1 MNATFAFANKNTLLI
16 FADFAR
22 FYLHRVTS
30 RSVILQS
37 KGVNLCNKY
46 ISVLAMNNAYSASAN
61 LNRQIACVYLFFLFY
76 AYIFNAIGNENSVK
90 KKNKQTKRK
99 KRKEKQRMIIH
110 KNRGKGIAGT
120 SGY

>member
-61 LNRQIACVYLFFLFY
+61 LNRQIARVYLFFLFY

-90 KKNKQTKRK
+90 KKTKQNKKKEK
-99 KRKEKQRMIIH
+99 KRKT
-110 KNRGKGIAGT
+110 KND
-120 SGY
+120 YP